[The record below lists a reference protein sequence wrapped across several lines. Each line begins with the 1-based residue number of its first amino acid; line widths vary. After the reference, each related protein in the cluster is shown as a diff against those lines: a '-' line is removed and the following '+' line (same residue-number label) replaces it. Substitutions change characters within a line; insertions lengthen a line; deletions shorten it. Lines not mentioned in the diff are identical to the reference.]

1 VAGWFNRL
9 FKLQHDSLWTD
20 AKLRLVK
27 SLINRVLASPPEN
40 LAREEKSFRL
50 RLQMS
55 LLQMSLPSAKINKPP
70 VLFREAAGEFVRMQK
85 AFYAV

>member
-1 VAGWFNRL
+1 
-9 FKLQHDSLWTD
+9 
-20 AKLRLVK
+20 
-27 SLINRVLASPPEN
+27 
-40 LAREEKSFRL
+40 
-50 RLQMS
+50 MS